1 MLNEINKT
9 LYIPL
14 YGKALV
20 SKSGLIIKDEKAE
33 EIVDKEQIAFKG
45 KSGSKWLAYYMGI
58 RSAVFDDW
66 TREKISESKDSVI
79 IHIGCGLDSRFLRV
93 GNTDVIWYDVDFPDV
108 IELRKKYYRETEKY
122 RMIKADI
129 RDTDWLSD
137 IKNNGSVTVIA
148 EGLSMYLKPEE
159 LLGFFKRLSVRFEKI
174 NLLMDFY
181 TVMAAE
187 MSKYKNPVN
196 DVGVTEVYGTDN
208 PEFFNFDNFRYIREH
223 VMTPEKYI
231 NELSPFDKTVFKK
244 LYAGKLSNKLYK
256 LYEFTK

>member
-1 MLNEINKT
+1 MLNKINKT

-33 EIVDKEQIAFKG
+33 EIVDKEQIAFNG
-45 KSGSKWLAYYMGI
+45 KSGSKWLAYYIGI

-79 IHIGCGLDSRFLRV
+79 IHIGCGLDSRFFRV
-93 GNTDVIWYDVDFPDV
+93 GNTDIIWYDVDFPDV

-137 IKNNGSVTVIA
+137 IKITV
-148 EGLSMYLKPEE
+148 L
-159 LLGFFKRLSVRFEKI
+159 
-174 NLLMDFY
+174 
-181 TVMAAE
+181 
-187 MSKYKNPVN
+187 
-196 DVGVTEVYGTDN
+196 
-208 PEFFNFDNFRYIREH
+208 
-223 VMTPEKYI
+223 
-231 NELSPFDKTVFKK
+231 
-244 LYAGKLSNKLYK
+244 
-256 LYEFTK
+256 